1 MSARNLGPMPVPR
14 ARNYLVCMTH
24 ATVAARNERLMAM
37 FVHPSSTDCPGDGA
51 NAGSCRA
58 GPGPAHQLGVNALSR
73 RESGVPPVP
82 ALVRG
87 GLAGWQC
94 RLVTRHIEEHLAET
108 LSLASLADL
117 VGLSRYHFCRAFKQS
132 FGVPPHHYHME
143 RRIAHA
149 KLLLANQATSVT
161 EIGLD
166 VGYGQ
171 TSAFSAA
178 FRKATG
184 STPSHFRRA
193 LG

>member
-1 MSARNLGPMPVPR
+1 
-14 ARNYLVCMTH
+14 
-24 ATVAARNERLMAM
+24 MAM

-51 NAGSCRA
+51 NAGSRRA
-58 GPGPAHQLGVNALSR
+58 GPGAAGGPAHQLGVNALSR
-73 RESGVPPVP
+73 RESGAPPVP

-94 RLVTRHIEEHLAET
+94 RLVTRHIEEHLADT
-108 LSLASLADL
+108 LSLAHLADL

-143 RRIAHA
+143 RRIAQA

-161 EIGLD
+161 EIGFD

>member
-1 MSARNLGPMPVPR
+1 MREPQRRNG
-14 ARNYLVCMTH
+14 
-24 ATVAARNERLMAM
+24 RLMAM
-37 FVHPSSTDCPGDGA
+37 FRISSLTDGSRDNIGESFL
-51 NAGSCRA
+51 AGT
-58 GPGPAHQLGVNALSR
+58 GPVNGPANRQSPPAPVR
-73 RESGVPPVP
+73 DTGVPEVP

-87 GLAGWQC
+87 GLAAWQC
-94 RLVTRHIEEHLAET
+94 RRVTRHIEEHVAET
-108 LSLASLADL
+108 ISLATLADL

-132 FGVPPHHYHME
+132 FGVPPHRYHME

-149 KLLLANQATSVT
+149 KVLLADQATSVT
-161 EIGLD
+161 EIGFD